1 MIVETSPISDVRI
14 LSPRVFSDER
24 GSFMETY
31 NARALAE
38 VGINEIFVQD
48 NYSRSKRNVLRGL
61 HYQISQPQGKLIRV
75 TLGRIYDVAVDLRKQ
90 SSTFGQHVATEL
102 SAENRRI
109 LWLPVGFAHGFL
121 ALSDIA
127 EVAYKTTD
135 YYSPEAERT
144 IAWNDPD
151 LAIDWPMT
159 REDVVL
165 SAKDAAGQ
173 PFRKAE
179 YF

>member
-14 LSPRVFSDER
+14 LSPRVFTDER

-38 VGINEIFVQD
+38 LGINEVFVQD

-75 TLGRIYDVAVDLRKQ
+75 TLGRIYDVAVDLRRQ
-90 SSTFGQHVATEL
+90 SATFGQHVATEL
-102 SAENRRI
+102 SAENRKI
-109 LWLPVGFAHGFL
+109 MWLPVGFAHGFL
-121 ALSDIA
+121 VLSDIA
-127 EVAYKTTD
+127 EVSYKTTD

-151 LAIDWPMT
+151 LGIDWPMT
-159 REDVVL
+159 RKDVVL

>member
-1 MIVETSPISDVRI
+1 MLVENTSITDIRI
-14 LSPRVFSDER
+14 LSPKVFSDER

-31 NARALAE
+31 NARTLRG
-38 VGINEIFVQD
+38 VGVNETFVQD
-48 NYSRSKRNVLRGL
+48 NHSSSKRNVLRGL
-61 HYQISQPQGKLIRV
+61 HYQIQHPQGKLIRV
-75 TLGRIYDVAVDLRKQ
+75 VLGQIYDVAVDLRRQ
-90 SSTFGQHVATEL
+90 SPTFGQHVAITL
-102 SAENRRI
+102 SAANRKI
-109 LWLPVGFAHGFL
+109 LWLPVGFAHGFVV
-121 ALSDIA
+121 LSDVA
-127 EVAYKTTD
+127 EVAYKTTE

-151 LAIDWPMT
+151 LAIDWPVK

-165 SAKDAAGQ
+165 SAKDAAGR

>member
-1 MIVETSPISDVRI
+1 MIVETFPISDVRI
-14 LSPRVFSDER
+14 LSPRVFTDER

-38 VGINEIFVQD
+38 LGIKEIFVQD

-75 TLGRIYDVAVDLRKQ
+75 TVGKIFDVAVDLRKQ
-90 SSTFGQHVATEL
+90 STTFGQHVATEL
-102 SAENRRI
+102 SAENRKI
-109 LWLPVGFAHGFL
+109 MWLPVGFAHGFL
-121 ALSDIA
+121 VLSDIA

-144 IAWNDPD
+144 VSWNDPD
-151 LAIDWPMT
+151 LAIDWPVR

-165 SAKDAAGQ
+165 SAKDAAGK

>member
-14 LSPRVFSDER
+14 LSPRVFTDER

-38 VGINEIFVQD
+38 LGINEVFVQD

-75 TLGRIYDVAVDLRKQ
+75 TLGRIYDVAVDLRRQ
-90 SSTFGQHVATEL
+90 SATFGQHVATEL
-102 SAENRRI
+102 SAENRKI
-109 LWLPVGFAHGFL
+109 MWLPVGFAHGFL
-121 ALSDIA
+121 VLSDIA

-151 LAIDWPMT
+151 LGIDWPMT
-159 REDVVL
+159 RKDVVL

>member
-1 MIVETSPISDVRI
+1 MIVETFPISDVRI
-14 LSPRVFSDER
+14 LSPRVFTDER

-38 VGINEIFVQD
+38 LGIKEIFVQD

-75 TLGRIYDVAVDLRKQ
+75 TVGKIFDVAVDLRKQ
-90 SSTFGQHVATEL
+90 SATFGQHVATEL
-102 SAENRRI
+102 SAENRKI
-109 LWLPVGFAHGFL
+109 MWLPVGFAHGFL
-121 ALSDIA
+121 VLSDIA

-144 IAWNDPD
+144 VSWNDPD
-151 LAIDWPMT
+151 LAIDWPVR

-165 SAKDAAGQ
+165 SAKDAAGK

>member
-1 MIVETSPISDVRI
+1 MLVENTSITDLRI
-14 LSPRVFSDER
+14 LSPKIFSDER

-31 NARALAE
+31 NARTLRG
-38 VGINEIFVQD
+38 VGINETFVQD
-48 NYSRSKRNVLRGL
+48 NFSSSKRNVLRGL
-61 HYQISQPQGKLIRV
+61 HYQIQHPQGKLIRV
-75 TLGRIYDVAVDLRKQ
+75 TMGQICDVAVDLRKQ
-90 SSTFGQHVATEL
+90 SATFGQHVAITL
-102 SAENRRI
+102 SAENRKI
-109 LWLPVGFAHGFL
+109 LWLPVGFAHGFVV
-121 ALSDIA
+121 LSDVA

-151 LAIDWPMT
+151 LAIDWPVKS
-159 REDVVL
+159 ENVVL
-165 SAKDAAGQ
+165 SAKDASGK

>member
-14 LSPRVFSDER
+14 LSPRVFTDER

-38 VGINEIFVQD
+38 LGINEVFVQD

-75 TLGRIYDVAVDLRKQ
+75 TLGRIYDVAVDLRKE
-90 SSTFGQHVATEL
+90 SATFGQHVATEL
-102 SAENRRI
+102 SAENRKI
-109 LWLPVGFAHGFL
+109 MWLPVGFAHGFL
-121 ALSDIA
+121 VLSDIA

-151 LAIDWPMT
+151 LGIDWPMT
-159 REDVVL
+159 RKDVVL

>member
-14 LSPRVFSDER
+14 LSPRVFTDER

-38 VGINEIFVQD
+38 LGINEVFVQD

-90 SSTFGQHVATEL
+90 SATFGQHVATEL
-102 SAENRRI
+102 SAENRKI
-109 LWLPVGFAHGFL
+109 MWLPVGFAHGFL
-121 ALSDIA
+121 VLSDIA

-151 LAIDWPMT
+151 LGIDWPMT
-159 REDVVL
+159 RKDVVL